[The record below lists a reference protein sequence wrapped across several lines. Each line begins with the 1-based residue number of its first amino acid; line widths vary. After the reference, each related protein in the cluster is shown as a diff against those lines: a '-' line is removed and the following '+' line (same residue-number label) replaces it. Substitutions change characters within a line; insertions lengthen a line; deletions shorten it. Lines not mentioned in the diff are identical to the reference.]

1 MDSKNITMSML
12 KTILIIVVI
21 ISCIFFG
28 MSLLKIEK
36 EEEPK
41 EKKIIHQEIIKKIE
55 EISPIK
61 IDTITEILEPPIGR
75 IKIEKLNMN
84 KPLYKME
91 SNKNNVEENI
101 TILNGSTY
109 PDIEQSTLFIAAHSG
124 EGRIAYFKDL
134 DQLKENDDIK
144 IEYQGKEYIYQ
155 VTDIYE
161 QPKNGYINGRIEK
174 KRQLILTT
182 CCPNKDNCQLI
193 INCIEKES

>member
-84 KPLYKME
+84 KPLYKIE

-182 CCPNKDNCQLI
+182 CCPKKDNCQLI